1 MKNFAAAHKKGCFL
15 FLCIFLVFLGCFS
28 FPAINLTKHF
38 PPQISLLNLFVV
50 LFGYYEMGQM
60 AAAVFAQKVCRKS
73 VLLTLIM
80 TLTGFICRFFLEF
93 GEVSNSYNFTLPNV
107 AVHLFLALVIILVPV
122 LMLNENC
129 SC

>member
-1 MKNFAAAHKKGCFL
+1 MFFL
-15 FLCIFLVFLGCFS
+15 SGDQ
-28 FPAINLTKHF
+28 PDQAF

-107 AVHLFLALVIILVPV
+107 AVHLFLALVIVLVPV
-122 LMLNENC
+122 LMPNENC

>member
-1 MKNFAAAHKKGCFL
+1 MYLSGLFGVFFLSGDQPDQAFSAADQ
-15 FLCIFLVFLGCFS
+15 
-28 FPAINLTKHF
+28 PAQPL
-38 PPQISLLNLFVV
+38 VV

-80 TLTGFICRFFLEF
+80 TLTGFICRFLLEF

-107 AVHLFLALVIILVPV
+107 AVHLFLALVIVLVPV
-122 LMLNENC
+122 LMPNENC